1 MTGAIS
7 APIISS
13 IAFFLFLF
21 FFFFFFFPFFLFYLS
36 KISLDDLY
44 IYICNGVA
52 IEIAIFTRIERND
65 EQIPGQK
72 KGDRFEKRGEERS
85 THERRRHRV
94 QLTRGRWRRKT
105 SDRFPARAYG
115 LHTHPGTCE
124 QCNRQHIQAATI
136 DISLC
141 LSRARRDRSTRP
153 LACDRRASKL

>member
-21 FFFFFFFPFFLFYLS
+21 FFSFFFILS
-36 KISLDDLY
+36 LENQPWRSIY